1 MYAGCSQNVTVA
13 GLRGSA
19 LTLLKLPQSLHGLLI
34 MQPLRQWQIEALDA
48 IEGSNSDAP
57 LVQAVMGAG
66 KARLIV
72 EQCKYAMLVTRAEL
86 FRVCVSAPTEA
97 LVEQLYADLHSAGL
111 DVGRYYGR
119 HKDPLRQIMV
129 VCYPSIAAMVEA
141 YPGKQWLW
149 IVDECHLTTSDMMLE
164 AKQLL
169 DPYWRIGLTATPFRS
184 GSKKLS
190 LWSDVV
196 YSYGMGRALEDGVL
210 VPWETVHPEVGN
222 RDLDEVCLEMLAQHR
237 PAGGGIVGAK
247 SIEDA
252 ELFADA
258 LVAAGWQA
266 APIHSGLA
274 PAVKDRRLDDL
285 KSGALQALVH
295 VDMLTTGVN
304 IPWLR
309 WLMLRRRYTS
319 RTSFLQFFGR
329 GLRSSPGKTSVKIFD
344 PWMQLQHFS
353 LEYAAQL
360 GANGLMS
367 HPQDT
372 PPEDEQE
379 WTLMDLPP
387 FIARERIPH
396 VTARR
401 AASAWC
407 RALLHAAQAARVV
420 VPSEWDA
427 DSEWRTKPASDKQ
440 RAYLDKISGST
451 RHLPKGHVRDGAKRL
466 MAFSGALTSGAA
478 SDLTSVLM
486 GGLEVGA
493 PYRRLHTHWEWPL
506 LTEVPPLPKRVY
518 QGLKE

>member
-1 MYAGCSQNVTVA
+1 MKC
-13 GLRGSA
+13 A
-19 LTLLKLPQSLHGLLI
+19 LL
-34 MQPLRQWQIEALDA
+34 PLRQWQIEALDA
-48 IEGSNSDAP
+48 LEWTKANSP
-57 LVQAVMGAG
+57 LIQAVMGAG

-72 EQCKYAMLVTRAEL
+72 EMCSKFGADNIQAGNGNI
-86 FRVCVSAPTEA
+86 CVSAPTEA

-119 HKDPLRQIMV
+119 HKDPLRQILV
-129 VCYPSIAAMVEA
+129 VCYPSIAALVEA

-196 YSYGMGRALEDGVL
+196 YSYGMGRALEEGVL
-210 VPWETVHPEVGN
+210 VPWETVHPDVGN
-222 RDLDEVCLEMLAQHR
+222 RDLDEVCLEMLAEHK
-237 PAGGGIVGAK
+237 PMGGGIIGAK

-252 ELFADA
+252 ELFSET
-258 LVAAGWQA
+258 LRSIGWET
-266 APIHSGLA
+266 APIHSGL
-274 PAVKDRRLDDL
+274 PTTEKVRRLDDL

-329 GLRSSPGKTSVKIFD
+329 GLRSSPGKTSVTIFD
-344 PWMQLQHFS
+344 PWMQLQAFS

-360 GANGLMS
+360 GENRIALKA
-367 HPQDT
+367 DA
-372 PPEDEQE
+372 PPEDEEQ
-379 WTLMDLPP
+379 WTLIDLPP
-387 FIARERIPH
+387 FVAREKIPH
-396 VTARR
+396 VTAQR

-407 RALLHAAQAARVV
+407 RALLHAAQAARVAA
-420 VPSEWDA
+420 PSEWDA

-451 RHLPKGHVRDGAKRL
+451 RHLPKGDCREGAKRL
-466 MAFSGALTSGAA
+466 MASSGALTSGAA

-486 GGLEVGA
+486 GGLKAGA
-493 PYRRLHTHWEWPL
+493 PYRRAHTHWEWPL
-506 LTEVPPLPKRVY
+506 FVCVPPLPKRVY